1 MITGNKLHGMRM
13 EGMMESTSRLV
24 NGMISVVNNGRSH
37 SVVVDL
43 PQNQSGTDLGAT
55 ALELAIMSLSGCIT
69 TIFSMI
75 AENSNLSFQGITLHA
90 DAEKSEET
98 GTISEVSLTAIVT
111 SDESETKVNRIFEK
125 TMKTCPVGILFE
137 NAGVAMVSELKVVP
151 REN

>member
-43 PQNQSGTDLGAT
+43 PQNQSGTDFGAT
-55 ALELAIMSLSGCIT
+55 ALELAVMSLSGCIT

-75 AENSNLSFQGITLHA
+75 AENSNLSFQGITVHA

-137 NAGVAMVSELKVVP
+137 SAGVAMDSELKVVP